1 MVAICSLHLHSF
13 TSPFFYSF
21 YSEKAKYYHIHVLTD
36 ILFKIHDS
44 KKAKNALSI
53 EPSTEFLL
61 RERIKESRHLKN
73 KSIGTSESY
82 LTLLINEEFYIQV
95 RAANLHLPKMDY
107 PLLLILHHSN
117 ESHQ

>member
-53 EPSTEFLL
+53 
-61 RERIKESRHLKN
+61 
-73 KSIGTSESY
+73 
-82 LTLLINEEFYIQV
+82 
-95 RAANLHLPKMDY
+95 
-107 PLLLILHHSN
+107 
-117 ESHQ
+117 